1 MSDTEATLIVAQRV
15 GTLTVSHWGSR
26 VMSWA
31 HLVGGAHDCL
41 PLCEELLSEALFN
54 LPAGRIVDS
63 MQLFITVQCKYIL
76 ASTLNTN

>member
-1 MSDTEATLIVAQRV
+1 MSDTEATLIVAQWV
-15 GTLTVSHWGSR
+15 GTLTVSCWGSR

-41 PLCEELLSEALFN
+41 LCEELLSEALFN

-63 MQLFITVQCKYIL
+63 VQLFITVTVQCKYIEY
-76 ASTLNTN
+76 